1 MSGKFLKILDGIATF
16 SLSIAGVMRNKIPAS
31 YTQERANYALP
42 DGTGDSASVS
52 VRKLSS
58 NIFDDSL
65 SWPGPYYPTRI
76 G

>member
-1 MSGKFLKILDGIATF
+1 MSEKLFPILDEIATF
-16 SLSIAGVMRNKIPAS
+16 SLSVAGVMRNEIPAS